1 MTALRKLLAC
11 AALLGALS
19 APAAAQPSTSPT
31 DQAWPFVEVSRSNTK
46 TDTNPKAFGPL
57 TLGMDE
63 SSVKTRLGP
72 PQLTTRRSMMG
83 MSDEF
88 TYTWDYTSLGVTLYF
103 SAYDEVSPGTIMAIR
118 AKPPCDWTA
127 YGGLKVGMP
136 IEDASKI
143 LGRGGGGSSPIGSVG
158 TEMAG
163 LFFGRIDTAVVA
175 ALQMGM
181 ISVLYVGPNM
191 P

>member
-1 MTALRKLLAC
+1 MAR
-11 AALLGALS
+11 
-19 APAAAQPSTSPT
+19 
-31 DQAWPFVEVSRSNTK
+31 TK

-57 TLGMDE
+57 KLDMSENEVRGLLGA
-63 SSVKTRLGP
+63 
-72 PQLTTRRSMMG
+72 PQSTSRRSMMSL
-83 MSDEF
+83 SDEF

-103 SAYDEVSPGTIMAIR
+103 SAYDEASPGTIMAIR

-181 ISVLYVGPNM
+181 ISVLYVGPNT